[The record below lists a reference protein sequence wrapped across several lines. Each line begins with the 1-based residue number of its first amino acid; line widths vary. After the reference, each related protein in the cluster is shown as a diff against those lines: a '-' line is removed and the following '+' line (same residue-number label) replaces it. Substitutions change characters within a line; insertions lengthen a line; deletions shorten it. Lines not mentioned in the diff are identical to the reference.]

1 MIIFSAGDV
10 ESSRSTKGLNRMPFT
25 NDRPIE
31 VGIAASETPLAA
43 WPTQHE
49 CGDDA
54 LVPSRCPGL
63 TLDG

>member
-31 VGIAASETPLAA
+31 VGIVASETPLCSLAYTA
-43 WPTQHE
+43 
-49 CGDDA
+49 
-54 LVPSRCPGL
+54 RMR
-63 TLDG
+63 

>member
-1 MIIFSAGDV
+1 
-10 ESSRSTKGLNRMPFT
+10 MPFT